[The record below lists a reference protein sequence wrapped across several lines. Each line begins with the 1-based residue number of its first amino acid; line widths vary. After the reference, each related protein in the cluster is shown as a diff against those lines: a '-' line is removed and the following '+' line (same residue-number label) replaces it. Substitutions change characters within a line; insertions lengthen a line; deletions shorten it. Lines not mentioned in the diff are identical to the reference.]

1 LTSTFTAQTPGFQ
14 SHNYGRV
21 GGSAAVG
28 SGDDVDVVD
37 RFRAAGCG
45 CRFRPDNRDAQGNK
59 ILRIRDAVWKL
70 SSIQWARK
78 AHRWQG
84 HCRGEKPWGAR

>member
-1 LTSTFTAQTPGFQ
+1 MAKSLFTSTFTAQTLGFQ

-37 RFRAAGCG
+37 RFRAARSG
-45 CRFRPDNRDAQGNK
+45 CRFRLSVTTRRGRRSCESARRVRSHLASSG
-59 ILRIRDAVWKL
+59 LESASVIRAL
-70 SSIQWARK
+70 S
-78 AHRWQG
+78 G
-84 HCRGEKPWGAR
+84 

>member
-1 LTSTFTAQTPGFQ
+1 LTRAFAAQTLGFQ

-21 GGSAAVG
+21 GGSAAAG

-37 RFRAAGCG
+37 RFRAARLR
-45 CRFRPDNRDAQGNK
+45 CRFRPNYHDAQGNK

-70 SSIQWARK
+70 SSSQWARE
-78 AHRWQG
+78 AHR
-84 HCRGEKPWGAR
+84 